1 MYSLTYEVE
10 DTIHLILHAMKTLI
24 VLLITLFSVPA
35 VSLAGT
41 SGATASVESM
51 NSRMETTTPNHQS
64 RISGWKQR
72 RMERRQ
78 SHKPFRAF
86 LSNIIPGRNPQLGKT
101 LSVLSLV
108 LGVVGIGIMVLSLPL
123 MTGFFFFLF
132 GALVTITASWLAI
145 ISLIYLDKKKEKG
158 YWRLGYI
165 TMVITLIPVGFIFLL
180 LFFAALVTHSFMSPV
195 NFFR

>member
-41 SGATASVESM
+41 LGATASVESM
-51 NSRMETTTPNHQS
+51 NSRMETKAQNRQSLFNSWKQS
-64 RISGWKQR
+64 RIN
-72 RMERRQ
+72 RQ
-78 SHKPFRAF
+78 QKRGFFKTFFSK
-86 LSNIIPGRNPQLGKT
+86 IIPGSNPKMGKT
-101 LSVLSLV
+101 LSVLSLI
-108 LGVVGIGIMVLSLPL
+108 LGVLGIGIMVLSLPL

-145 ISLIYLDKKKEKG
+145 ISLIYLDKKTEKG
-158 YWRLGYI
+158 YWRLGFT
-165 TMVITLIPVGFIFLL
+165 TMVVTLIPVGFTFLL